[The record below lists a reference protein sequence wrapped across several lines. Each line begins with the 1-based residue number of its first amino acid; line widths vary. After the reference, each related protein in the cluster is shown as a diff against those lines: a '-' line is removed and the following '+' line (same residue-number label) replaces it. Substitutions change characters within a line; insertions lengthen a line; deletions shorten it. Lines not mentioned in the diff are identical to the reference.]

1 MSNPLYPVNL
11 TVTIPTELLDIG
23 RKVTQALDQDVGGA
37 NSWMPVRYT
46 GDETATPDCYV
57 ADAPCTE
64 GFKETVLKMLASPAY
79 LQAAVATDF
88 AVRWADQVPPT
99 LQECEAFC
107 AGAVVP
113 EEPVI
118 EETP

>member
-37 NSWMPVRYT
+37 ASWMPVRYT

-57 ADAPCTE
+57 ADAPVTE
-64 GFKETVLKMLASPAY
+64 AFKAQVLGMLDDPA
-79 LQAAVATDF
+79 LLHGAVAADF
-88 AVRWADQVPPT
+88 AARWADQVPPT
-99 LQECEAFC
+99 LQECESFC
-107 AGAVVP
+107 AGAVVAP
-113 EEPVI
+113 SLGEI
-118 EETP
+118 E